1 MNDYD
6 TQSIVIGPPFT
17 GAGMPPPPSPVVTYA
32 SIPNRSFRPMSTG
45 PVTPAPPPATDD
57 RMRTLERWGPVLVMF
72 AILAAFL
79 AYVHFVLLPKIGP
92 PAEPVVNL
100 VAEGRGWSFDKLDNW
115 AAGATQAKEKIKHG
129 ESLASVLADLK
140 KSVSDS
146 DRAAWT
152 KRFDAVLR
160 AIIPEG
166 DEPADQAQRD
176 KIARF
181 YEGVI
186 EGVNSAKAE
195 IEK

>member
-1 MNDYD
+1 
-6 TQSIVIGPPFT
+6 
-17 GAGMPPPPSPVVTYA
+17 
-32 SIPNRSFRPMSTG
+32 MSTG

-57 RMRTLERWGPVLVMF
+57 RMRTLERWVPNLVMF
-72 AILAAFL
+72 ATLAVFL
-79 AYVHFVLLPKIGP
+79 VYVHFVILPKIGP

-129 ESLASVLADLK
+129 EALDVVLADLK

-195 IEK
+195 IKK